1 MLEHCP
7 FILLIVKS
15 CGILIYIQY
24 GSIFFLR
31 KKEDFPCDSV
41 DKNPL
46 ANAEDSFDPWLGKI
60 SHAKE
65 QLSLCTTT
73 TDPALESPG
82 AAATE
87 AHS

>member
-1 MLEHCP
+1 M
-7 FILLIVKS
+7 
-15 CGILIYIQY
+15 
-24 GSIFFLR
+24 
-31 KKEDFPCDSV
+31 

-73 TDPALESPG
+73 TDPALESLG

-87 AHS
+87 ARS